1 MLVNTIKLR
10 YNRSMSSYEGHSTDY
25 ESRLISLQSILAKE
39 LNRSV
44 TKIEAFDFG
53 YSLIEFYEAL
63 KPNE

>member
-1 MLVNTIKLR
+1 
-10 YNRSMSSYEGHSTDY
+10 MSSYEGHSTDY